1 MPTQAEKLIEHI
13 RALSS
18 DERQV
23 VLAALSEAAPAA
35 GPRSSLAYEANGG
48 QADDTAY
55 QAQLLAAGLISEIR
69 PRRRDQQAFER
80 FAPLPVIGEP
90 FSQTI
95 IEERR

>member
-1 MPTQAEKLIEHI
+1 MPT
-13 RALSS
+13 
-18 DERQV
+18 
-23 VLAALSEAAPAA
+23 LACQ
-35 GPRSSLAYEANGG
+35 ANGG

-80 FAPLPVIGEP
+80 FAPLSVTGEP